1 MMSVL
6 RPTLKDSDRPGLDYK
21 ATYFRV
27 LQSVSRRR
35 ALAHGRLHDGG
46 LACSIGSYFDESD
59 IPINSRALD
68 EIAAYNDSFP
78 KLSPDKRWRK
88 VMAWLRFQTKA
99 MTTRR

>member
-46 LACSIGSYFDESD
+46 LACSIGSYFDEPD
-59 IPINSRALD
+59 IPDNARALD
-68 EIAAYNDSFP
+68 VIAAYNDSVA
-78 KLSPDKRWRK
+78 KQSPAKRWRK
-88 VMAWLRFQTKA
+88 VHADPRLQTDA
-99 MTTRR
+99 TS